1 MLLEIGHPTHI
12 FDLNKLDKSA
22 IKVSW
27 AKKGEK
33 FNALDEETYELSADH
48 MVITDTKNT
57 IALAGIIGGMDSSVT
72 DSTTE
77 VLIESAIRIV
87 IQQQR
92 NTSLIRSVVNQHRS
106 LRTYTSSQQQ
116 SMGEELVR
124 TEVKRERQP
133 QTSRSPNQQQ
143 HAPGRH
149 LCNTCKRSRRDH
161 ASGSNEVRLAGTL
174 RST

>member
-1 MLLEIGHPTHI
+1 MLNGHNGYQPPAQRLAAWLVGYVPANGPTVRWGQTPRVGI
-12 FDLNKLDKSA
+12 CPPLWVGQPPAAPRSFRQLPVQTGSQRLANPTILDLPRRAPSE
-22 IKVSW
+22 W
-27 AKKGEK
+27 HRR
-33 FNALDEETYELSADH
+33 ELTA
-48 MVITDTKNT
+48 
-57 IALAGIIGGMDSSVT
+57 SV
-72 DSTTE
+72 
-77 VLIESAIRIV
+77 IRIV

-92 NTSLIRSVVNQHRS
+92 NTSLIRSIVNQHRS

-149 LCNTCKRSRRDH
+149 LCDTCKR
-161 ASGSNEVRLAGTL
+161 
-174 RST
+174 